1 MNSLG
6 PAERSQ
12 TFFGTETAM
21 DSSVAEAVAQLYDSI
36 SEREWARLDRHRT
49 EFYVTLR
56 TLREHLPPPPARVL
70 DCGGGP
76 GRYAV
81 ELARWGYDVTL
92 FDLSTGN
99 LALAREKAAEAGVTL
114 AGFEQGTALDLSR
127 FADHSFD
134 AVLLMGPLYHLFE
147 EAERRLALAEAP
159 RVLKPGG
166 PLFAAFLS
174 RYAAHRDAAVH
185 YPTEPVDR
193 PGLYERIEADGVLP
207 PTPSDPPTFTAYFA
221 RPEEVA
227 PLCWEAGLE
236 VTIVLGTEGLVSVI
250 EDQAVNGLTG
260 PAWDWWTEA
269 NWRAASDPSLH
280 GAVEHLLVVAR
291 NPRWRPVLREII
303 RRLDEANV
311 RYTVVGGTSLALH
324 GLPLPVKD
332 LDIETDPAGAYRF
345 TELFAAHIVEPVTL
359 KESRSY
365 RSHFGR
371 FDFAGVQVEVMGRL
385 ERREGAGWV
394 PTEVI
399 NTESVDLEGMPV
411 RVSWLEE
418 EMLAYIRRGRLDRA
432 ALCLPRCDRG
442 RLLALLRNDGATNA
456 L

>member
-1 MNSLG
+1 MDNSL
-6 PAERSQ
+6 A
-12 TFFGTETAM
+12 A
-21 DSSVAEAVAQLYDSI
+21 AVANLYDSM

-56 TLREHLPPPPARVL
+56 ALREHLPPPPARVL

-92 FDLSTGN
+92 FDLSSGN
-99 LALAREKAAEAGVTL
+99 LALARKKAAEAGVTL

-134 AVLLMGPLYHLFE
+134 AVLLMGPLYHLLE
-147 EAERRLALAEAP
+147 EAERRRALAEAR

-166 PLFAAFLS
+166 PLFAAFIS
-174 RYAAHRDAAVH
+174 RYAAHRDAAAH

-207 PTPSDPPTFTAYFA
+207 PTPSGPPTFTAYFA

-236 VTIVLGTEGLVSVI
+236 VATVLGTEGLVSVI

-291 NPRWRPVLREII
+291 NPRWRPVLREIA
-303 RRLDEANV
+303 RRLD
-311 RYTVVGGTSLALH
+311 RSQRALH
-324 GLPLPVKD
+324 GSRRDV
-332 LDIETDPAGAYRF
+332 AGAARS
-345 TELFAAHIVEPVTL
+345 AA
-359 KESRSY
+359 S
-365 RSHFGR
+365 G
-371 FDFAGVQVEVMGRL
+371 
-385 ERREGAGWV
+385 EGPGHR
-394 PTEVI
+394 
-399 NTESVDLEGMPV
+399 D
-411 RVSWLEE
+411 
-418 EMLAYIRRGRLDRA
+418 
-432 ALCLPRCDRG
+432 
-442 RLLALLRNDGATNA
+442 
-456 L
+456 